1 MSHERAL
8 LVKRL
13 QRLAALVPDDA
24 GEEFWAAFAD
34 VLADVLRAFSPP
46 DTVRVGHEH
55 LNMAVSVA
63 SAYLDADRDHLLLAG
78 LLYSVEDQMALDPTF
93 RLGVVGALGQL
104 VVDGLTAAVM
114 ASSSISGDFDEESI
128 DPELV
133 HEACR
138 TVLQRIA
145 LLRRESQ

>member
-13 QRLAALVPDDA
+13 QKLATLVPDDA
-24 GEEFWAAFAD
+24 SEEYWMAFAD

-46 DTVRVGHEH
+46 DTIRVAREH
-55 LNMAVSVA
+55 LDVAVSVA
-63 SAYLDADRDHLLLAG
+63 TAYLDADRDHALLAG
-78 LLYSVEDQMALDPTF
+78 LLGSVEDQMALDPTF

-114 ASSSISGDFDEESI
+114 ASSNISGDFEEDDI
-128 DPELV
+128 DPDLV
-133 HEACR
+133 RAACGN
-138 TVLQRIA
+138 VLQRIA
-145 LLRRESQ
+145 LLRREG

>member
-13 QRLAALVPDDA
+13 QSLAALVPDDA
-24 GEEFWAAFAD
+24 GDDFWMAFAD
-34 VLADVLRAFSPP
+34 VLAAILRAFSPP

-55 LNMAVSVA
+55 LDVAVSVA
-63 SAYLDADRDHLLLAG
+63 SAYLDADRDHALLAG
-78 LLYSVEDQMALDPTF
+78 LLANVEEQMALDPTF

-114 ASSSISGDFDEESI
+114 ASSNISGDFDEDDI
-128 DPELV
+128 DPLLV
-133 HEACR
+133 REACGA
-138 TVLQRIA
+138 VLQRIA
-145 LLRRESQ
+145 LLRRAS